1 MHPNRFHMAAIA
13 FLIIGLA
20 AIGFANTESDLPLT
34 KPPIRFAIIGDRT
47 GSNIAG
53 IYEQVVREVEQMRP
67 DFVMTVGD
75 QIQGYTEDTVSVN
88 AQWDEYFDI
97 VKKLTMPLYI
107 TPGNHDITNDKMLP
121 IYEKRVG
128 RPNYSFNVRYCHF
141 VVLDVS
147 RADSS
152 SEIPQAQFDWL
163 AKDLAANKGAA
174 QTLVFFHKPFWYDSV
189 IEGKRDKLH
198 DLFVANGVDAVFNGH
213 FHSYFSAKID
223 GITYT
228 AVGSSGGVI
237 DAVPSDLDFHFTWVT
252 VDDNGVVI
260 APIKKGGVKPWDI
273 VKATELHAV
282 DNVNHQGMRFADSA
296 PVTDDLKVPT
306 AIIHLELANINE
318 YTLDDTIRWT
328 IPSGWTVEPPVMPI
342 MIKGKDKT
350 TVSFKVSG
358 NGNLY
363 PVPTVTLNFPYA
375 ENKSMAVT
383 KSLLLARPAFAAKA
397 DKAPVIDGKLDDKC
411 WSNPA
416 NVLFDPDGA
425 LSKIEPADFYFA
437 YDSKNLY
444 IATRCKESKMD
455 SIMAKVTKN
464 DGGITGEDCVGF
476 FIQPNQN
483 LDTAYQI
490 YFNPLGTVLDQKIY
504 RGHFGYYFGNRHWDA
519 KYKVKTS
526 KDNDYWYIEAAIPLA
541 QMHIKAAAG
550 QNWGLNF
557 VRKQKRLKASAD
569 WQVPVDYDP
578 QTFGVLKLK

>member
-1 MHPNRFHMAAIA
+1 MNQNHFRIWGPAIVIMAFAAIC
-13 FLIIGLA
+13 
-20 AIGFANTESDLPLT
+20 FANSESDLPLT

-53 IYEQVVREVEQMRP
+53 IYEQIVWEVEQLRP

-75 QIQGYTEDTVSVN
+75 QIQGYTEDTVSIN
-88 AQWDEYFDI
+88 AQWDEYFNI
-97 VKKLTMPLYI
+97 VKKLTMPLYL
-107 TPGNHDITNDKMLP
+107 TPGNHDITNDKMLL

-128 RPNYSFNVRYCHF
+128 KPYYSFNVRYCHF
-141 VVLDVS
+141 VVIDVS
-147 RADSS
+147 RDDSS
-152 SEIPQAQFDWL
+152 ADISQTQFDWL

-189 IEGKRDKLH
+189 IEGKKDKLH

-237 DAVPSDLDFHFTWVT
+237 DAVPSDLDFHYTWVT

-260 APIKKGGVKPWDI
+260 APIKKGSVKPWDI

-282 DNVNHQGMRFADSA
+282 DNVTRLGMRFTDAA
-296 PVTDDLKVPT
+296 PVTDDLKVP
-306 AIIHLELANINE
+306 ASVIHLDLANINE
-318 YTLDDTIRWT
+318 YPLVDTLRWA
-328 IPSGWTVEPPVMPI
+328 IPSGWTVEPSAMPI
-342 MIKGKDKT
+342 TLKGTYKT
-350 TVSFKVSG
+350 MVSFRVSSG
-358 NGNLY
+358 GNLY
-363 PVPTVTLNFPYA
+363 PVPTATLNFPYA
-375 ENKSMAVT
+375 ENKSMPVT
-383 KSLLLARPAFAAKA
+383 KSLLLARPAFAVKA
-397 DKAPVIDGKLDDKC
+397 EKPPVIDGKLDDKC

-425 LSKIEPADFYFA
+425 LSKIEPVDFYFA

-444 IATRCKESKMD
+444 VATRCKESKMD

-476 FIQPNQN
+476 FFQPNTKI
-483 LDTAYQI
+483 DTAYQI

-504 RGHFGYYFGNRHWDA
+504 RGRFGYYFGNRHWDA

-526 KDNDYWYIEAAIPLA
+526 KDSDYWYVEAAIPLA

-550 QNWGLNF
+550 QSWGLNF
-557 VRKQKRLKASAD
+557 VRKQKRLKNSAN

-578 QTFGVLKLK
+578 QSFGVMKLK